1 VIVQTDV
8 RDRLELLTGELTGK
22 RSYSEKIPDLRNTYD
37 PVLKRI

>member
-8 RDRLELLTGELTGK
+8 RDRLELPTGELTGK
-22 RSYSEKIPDLRNTYD
+22 RSYWEKIPDLQNTYD